1 MLERIH
7 FLIRLGHAHKIAR
20 RYFVTNGFDG
30 ALTLLGLIM
39 GFYSSSS
46 VALPVVINA
55 CLGAAIALTVSGLSS
70 AYVSEAAE
78 REQELLE
85 LEQALVRDLADSD
98 YGHAARL
105 LPLLIAAVNGLAPLL
120 IALVIILP
128 LWLAQAGLDLPLP
141 PLETSIA
148 LAFAILFLLGAFLG
162 TISGRFWLWSGVHT
176 LIIAVL
182 TAAIILLVENYSYPA
197 S

>member
-120 IALVIILP
+120 IALVIISP

-162 TISGRFWLWSGVHT
+162 TISGRFWLWSGVRT

-182 TAAIILLVENYSYPA
+182 TAAIILLVESYSSPA

>member
-120 IALVIILP
+120 IALVIISP

-162 TISGRFWLWSGVHT
+162 TISGRFWLWSGVRT
-176 LIIAVL
+176 LIIALL
-182 TAAIILLVENYSYPA
+182 TAAIILLVESYSPSA

>member
-1 MLERIH
+1 MLERLR

-30 ALTLLGLIM
+30 ALTLLGLIT
-39 GFYSSSS
+39 GFYSSGG

-78 REQELLE
+78 RERELLE
-85 LEQALVRDLADSD
+85 LEQALGHDLSD
-98 YGHAARL
+98 TDHGHAARL

-120 IALVIILP
+120 ISLVIISPLGLAHAGFMLP
-128 LWLAQAGLDLPLP
+128 FP
-141 PLETSIA
+141 PLEASVA
-148 LAFAILFLLGAFLG
+148 LAFAMLFLLGTFLG
-162 TISGRFWLWSGVHT
+162 TVSGRFWLWSGLRT
-176 LIIAVL
+176 LL
-182 TAAIILLVENYSYPA
+182 TALLTAGVILLVENYFLNA
-197 S
+197 A

>member
-30 ALTLLGLIM
+30 ALTLLGLVM
-39 GFYSSSS
+39 GFYSSGS

-85 LEQALVRDLADSD
+85 LEQALVRDLADSEH
-98 YGHAARL
+98 GHAARL

-120 IALVIILP
+120 IALVIISP
-128 LWLAQAGLDLPLP
+128 LWLAQAGLVLPFP

-148 LAFAILFLLGAFLG
+148 LAFAVLFLLGAFLG
-162 TISGRFWLWSGVHT
+162 TISGRFWLWSGVQT

-182 TAAIILLVENYSYPA
+182 TAAIILLVESYSRSA

>member
-1 MLERIH
+1 MLERIQ

-30 ALTLLGLIM
+30 ALTMLGLVM
-39 GFYSSSS
+39 GFYSSAS

-78 REQELLE
+78 REQELVE
-85 LEQALVRDLADSD
+85 LEQALVRDLAHTDH
-98 YGHAARL
+98 GHAARL

-120 IALVIILP
+120 VALVIICP
-128 LWLAQAGLDLPLP
+128 LWLAQAGLVLAFP
-141 PLETSIA
+141 PLESSIA
-148 LAFAILFLLGAFLG
+148 LAFAVLFLLGAFLG
-162 TISGRFWLWSGVHT
+162 TISGRFWLWSGLRT
-176 LIIAVL
+176 LVIAGF
-182 TAAIILLVENYSYPA
+182 TAAVILLVENLSGSRA
-197 S
+197 

>member
-7 FLIRLGHAHKIAR
+7 FLMRLGHAHKIAR

-30 ALTLLGLIM
+30 ALTLLGLIT
-39 GFYSSSS
+39 GFYSSGG
-46 VALPVVINA
+46 VALPIVINA

-85 LEQALVRDLADSD
+85 LEQALVLDLADTD
-98 YGHAARL
+98 HGHAARL

-120 IALVIILP
+120 IALVIISP
-128 LWLAQAGLDLPLP
+128 LWLVQAGLELPLP
-141 PLETSIA
+141 PLEASIA
-148 LAFAILFLLGAFLG
+148 LAFGVLFLLGAFLG
-162 TISGRFWLWSGVHT
+162 RISGRFWLWSGVRM
-176 LIIAVL
+176 LIIAAL
-182 TAAIILLVENYSYPA
+182 TAAVILLVENYSMVPG
-197 S
+197 

>member
-30 ALTLLGLIM
+30 ALTLLGLVM
-39 GFYSSSS
+39 GFYSSGS

-85 LEQALVRDLADSD
+85 LEQALVRDLADSEH
-98 YGHAARL
+98 GHAARL

-120 IALVIILP
+120 IALVIMSP
-128 LWLAQAGLDLPLP
+128 LWLAQAGLVLPLP
-141 PLETSIA
+141 PLEASIA

-162 TISGRFWLWSGVHT
+162 TISGRFWLWSAVRT

-182 TAAIILLVENYSYPA
+182 TAAIILLVESYSRPA
-197 S
+197 L

>member
-120 IALVIILP
+120 IALVIISP

-162 TISGRFWLWSGVHT
+162 TISGRFWLWSGVRT

-182 TAAIILLVENYSYPA
+182 TAAIILLVESYSPA

>member
-39 GFYSSSS
+39 GFYSSGS

-78 REQELLE
+78 REKELLE

-98 YGHAARL
+98 HGHAARL

-120 IALVIILP
+120 IALVIISP
-128 LWLAQAGLDLPLP
+128 LWLAQAGLVLPLP
-141 PLETSIA
+141 PLEASIA

-162 TISGRFWLWSGVHT
+162 TISGRFWLWSGVRT

-182 TAAIILLVENYSYPA
+182 TAAIILLVESFSRSA
-197 S
+197 A

>member
-30 ALTLLGLIM
+30 ALTLLGLII
-39 GFYSSSS
+39 GFYSSGS
-46 VALPVVINA
+46 VDLPVVINA

-85 LEQALVRDLADSD
+85 LEQALVRDLADTAH
-98 YGHAARL
+98 GHAARL

-120 IALVIILP
+120 IALIIISP
-128 LWLAQAGLDLPLP
+128 LWLAQAGLALPLP
-141 PLETSIA
+141 PLETSIT
-148 LAFAILFLLGAFLG
+148 LAFAVLFLLGAFLG
-162 TISGRFWLWSGVHT
+162 TISGRFWLWSGVRT
-176 LIIAVL
+176 LLIALL
-182 TAAIILLVENYSYPA
+182 TAAVILLVENVSSSVA
-197 S
+197 

>member
-30 ALTLLGLIM
+30 ALTLLGLIT
-39 GFYSSSS
+39 GFYSSGS

-85 LEQALVRDLADSD
+85 LEQALVRDLADTD
-98 YGHAARL
+98 HGHAARL

-120 IALVIILP
+120 IALLIISP
-128 LWLAQAGLDLPLP
+128 LWLARAGVTLPLP
-141 PLETSIA
+141 PLEASIG
-148 LAFAILFLLGAFLG
+148 LAFAVLFLLGAFLG
-162 TISGRFWLWSGVHT
+162 TISGRFWLWSGVRT
-176 LIIAVL
+176 LLIALL
-182 TAAIILLVENYSYPA
+182 TAAVILLVENYSLNSA
-197 S
+197 

>member
-120 IALVIILP
+120 IALVIISP

-162 TISGRFWLWSGVHT
+162 TISGRFWLWSGVRT

-182 TAAIILLVENYSYPA
+182 TAAIILLVESYSGPA

>member
-30 ALTLLGLIM
+30 ALTLLGLIT
-39 GFYSSSS
+39 GLYSSGS

-78 REQELLE
+78 RERELLE
-85 LEQALVRDLADSD
+85 LEQALGRDLANTDH
-98 YGHAARL
+98 GHAARL

-120 IALVIILP
+120 IALVIIAP
-128 LWLAQAGLDLPLP
+128 LGLAQGGLMLPFP
-141 PLETSIA
+141 PLETSIG
-148 LAFAILFLLGAFLG
+148 LAFAVLFLLGAFLG
-162 TISGRFWLWSGVHT
+162 TVSGRFWLWSGART
-176 LIIAVL
+176 LFIALL
-182 TAAIILLVENYSYPA
+182 TAGVILLVENWSLNA
-197 S
+197 T

>member
-120 IALVIILP
+120 IALVIISP

-162 TISGRFWLWSGVHT
+162 TISGRFWLWSGVRT

-182 TAAIILLVENYSYPA
+182 TAAIILLVESYSRPV

>member
-1 MLERIH
+1 MLDRLH

-30 ALTLLGLIM
+30 ALTLLGLIT
-39 GFYSSSS
+39 GFYSSGS

-78 REQELLE
+78 RERELLE
-85 LEQALVRDLADSD
+85 LERALVRDLADTD
-98 YGHAARL
+98 HGHAARL

-120 IALVIILP
+120 IALVIICP
-128 LWLAQAGLDLPLP
+128 LWLTQAGLTLPLP

-148 LAFAILFLLGAFLG
+148 LAFAVLFLLGAFLG
-162 TISGRFWLWSGVHT
+162 TVSGRFWLWSGVRT
-176 LIIAVL
+176 LLIALL
-182 TAAIILLVENYSYPA
+182 TAGVILLVENYSLNAP
-197 S
+197 

>member
-120 IALVIILP
+120 IALVIISP
-128 LWLAQAGLDLPLP
+128 LWLAQAGLNLPLP

-162 TISGRFWLWSGVHT
+162 TISGRFWLWSGVRT

-182 TAAIILLVENYSYPA
+182 TAAIILLVESYSSPA

>member
-30 ALTLLGLIM
+30 ALTLLGLIT
-39 GFYSSSS
+39 GFYSSGS

-85 LEQALVRDLADSD
+85 LEQALVRDLADTD
-98 YGHAARL
+98 HGHAARL

-120 IALVIILP
+120 IALVIISP
-128 LWLAQAGLDLPLP
+128 LWLAQAGVTLPFP
-141 PLETSIA
+141 PLEASIG
-148 LAFAILFLLGAFLG
+148 LAFAVLFLLGAFLG
-162 TISGRFWLWSGVHT
+162 TISGRFWLWSGVRT
-176 LIIAVL
+176 LLIALL
-182 TAAIILLVENYSYPA
+182 TAAVILLVENYSLT
-197 S
+197 SV

>member
-1 MLERIH
+1 MLDRLH

-30 ALTLLGLIM
+30 ALTLLGLIT
-39 GFYSSSS
+39 GFYSSGS

-78 REQELLE
+78 RERELLE
-85 LEQALVRDLADSD
+85 LEQALVRDLADTD
-98 YGHAARL
+98 HGHAARL

-120 IALVIILP
+120 IALVIICP
-128 LWLAQAGLDLPLP
+128 LWLAHAGLKLPLP
-141 PLETSIA
+141 PLETSIT
-148 LAFAILFLLGAFLG
+148 LAFAVLFLLGAFLG
-162 TISGRFWLWSGVHT
+162 TVSGRFWLWSGVRT
-176 LIIAVL
+176 LFIALL
-182 TAAIILLVENYSYPA
+182 TAGVILLVENYSLNA

>member
-120 IALVIILP
+120 IALVIISP

-162 TISGRFWLWSGVHT
+162 TISGRFWLWSGVRT

-182 TAAIILLVENYSYPA
+182 TAAIILLVESYSR
-197 S
+197 STS

>member
-120 IALVIILP
+120 IALVIISP

-141 PLETSIA
+141 PLEASIA

-162 TISGRFWLWSGVHT
+162 TISGRFWLWSGVRT

-182 TAAIILLVENYSYPA
+182 TAAIILLVESYSRHA

>member
-120 IALVIILP
+120 IALVIISP

-162 TISGRFWLWSGVHT
+162 TISARFWLWSGVRT

-182 TAAIILLVENYSYPA
+182 TAAIILLVESYSRPA

>member
-30 ALTLLGLIM
+30 ALTLLGLVM
-39 GFYSSSS
+39 GFYSSGS

-85 LEQALVRDLADSD
+85 LERALVRDLADTD
-98 YGHAARL
+98 HGHAARV

-120 IALVIILP
+120 IALIIISP
-128 LWLAQAGLDLPLP
+128 LWLAQTGLALPLP

-148 LAFAILFLLGAFLG
+148 LAFAVLFLLGAFLG
-162 TISGRFWLWSGVHT
+162 TISGRFWLWSGVRT
-176 LIIAVL
+176 LFIALL
-182 TAAIILLVENYSYPA
+182 TAAAILLVESYSMHTA
-197 S
+197 

>member
-39 GFYSSSS
+39 AFYSSGG
-46 VALPVVINA
+46 VALPIVINA

-85 LEQALVRDLADSD
+85 LEQALVLDLADTD
-98 YGHAARL
+98 HGHAARL

-120 IALVIILP
+120 IALVIISP
-128 LWLAQAGLDLPLP
+128 LWLVQAGLELPLT
-141 PLETSIA
+141 PLEASIA
-148 LAFAILFLLGAFLG
+148 LAFGVLFLLGAFLG
-162 TISGRFWLWSGVHT
+162 RISGRFWLWSGVRM
-176 LIIAVL
+176 LIIAAL
-182 TAAIILLVENYSYPA
+182 TAAVILLVENYSMVPG
-197 S
+197 